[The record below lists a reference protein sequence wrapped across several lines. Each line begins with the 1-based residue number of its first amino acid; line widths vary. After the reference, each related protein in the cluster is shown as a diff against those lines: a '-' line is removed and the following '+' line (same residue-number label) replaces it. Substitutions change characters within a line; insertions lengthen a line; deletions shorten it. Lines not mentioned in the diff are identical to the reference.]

1 MVDNHAI
8 GSRLKDRRRELEL
21 TLKAIEARAGVSATH
36 ISEIERGKTS
46 PTIGSLSK
54 IAAAL
59 GKDITFFLEKDE
71 LDEVSHLTATQRAA
85 EPLPWGAG
93 QLTRL
98 TRMVPGARLAAYQL
112 RLEPNGR
119 HSPEHG
125 HEGNE
130 LYHVLRGT
138 VRFAVGGQEHVL
150 SAGDSLHLRAE
161 RPHRYV
167 NAGPGVA
174 EMLFFTTQRHIL

>member
-1 MVDNHAI
+1 MVDNHPI
-8 GSRLKDRRRELEL
+8 GNRLKERRRELEL

-59 GKDITFFLEKDE
+59 GKDITYFLEKDE
-71 LDEVSHLTATQRAA
+71 LDEVSHLRPEQREA
-85 EPLPWGAG
+85 EPLPWGAW

-98 TRMVPGARLAAYQL
+98 TRLVPGARLAAYQV
-112 RLEPNGR
+112 RLDPNGR
-119 HSPEHG
+119 SSPEHA

-138 VRFAVGGQEHVL
+138 VRFAVAGQEHVL
-150 SAGDSLHLRAE
+150 ATGDSLHLRAE
-161 RPHRYV
+161 RSHRYV

-174 EMLFFTTQRHIL
+174 EMLFFTTQRHTL